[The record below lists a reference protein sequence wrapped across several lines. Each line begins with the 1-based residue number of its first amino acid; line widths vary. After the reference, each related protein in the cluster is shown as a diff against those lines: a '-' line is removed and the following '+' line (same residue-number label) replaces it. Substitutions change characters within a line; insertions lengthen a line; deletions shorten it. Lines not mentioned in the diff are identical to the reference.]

1 MSVSHQGKS
10 ALQTLLSAQKFVA
23 DEGSRFKL
31 IEGRTSK
38 VVPAILQELAS
49 AAVLLE
55 LMIRPA
61 LFFKEWATMGPLS
74 RTMAEGNGGTIAQVA
89 LMIHSLDGVLDYE
102 GLQSV
107 KESSKKKRVR

>member
-1 MSVSHQGKS
+1 VLKLNLWPTKEAGPVSVK
-10 ALQTLLSAQKFVA
+10 
-23 DEGSRFKL
+23 DEFL
-31 IEGRTSK
+31 K
-38 VVPAILQELAS
+38 VSPAILQELAS